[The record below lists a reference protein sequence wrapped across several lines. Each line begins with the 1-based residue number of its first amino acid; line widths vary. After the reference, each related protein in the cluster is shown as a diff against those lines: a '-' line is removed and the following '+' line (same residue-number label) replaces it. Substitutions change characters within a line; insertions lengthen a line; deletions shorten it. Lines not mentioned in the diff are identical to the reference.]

1 MLFGMVTFRGH
12 MYNTQRKL
20 TLKYFNLLVDEDL
33 VNVNEILQSWGAV
46 TGGVSGGSHPLHLYG

>member
-1 MLFGMVTFRGH
+1 MVTFRGH

-20 TLKYFNLLVDEDL
+20 TLKYFNLPVDEDL